1 MLLLDSVVPEEWYSV
16 KQVSGILGRGVDAVR
31 DRIYDGHLHGFIK
44 PGTSSKRRRIYR
56 GVRVQGC
63 EIIRFV
69 KAHMTEDKRKK
80 RDSPL
85 MRRGFSL

>member
-31 DRIYDGHLHGFIK
+31 DRIYDGHLYGFIK

-63 EIIRFV
+63 RIICFV
-69 KAHMTEDKRKK
+69 KAHLTGEKQGL
-80 RDSPL
+80 PC
-85 MRRGFSL
+85 

>member
-1 MLLLDSVVPEEWYSV
+1 MLLLDSVVPQEWYIV

-44 PGTSSKRRRIYR
+44 AGTSSKGRRIYR
-56 GVRVQGC
+56 GARVQGC

-69 KAHMTEDKRKK
+69 KAHPTGEKQGLPR
-80 RDSPL
+80 
-85 MRRGFSL
+85 